1 MQSIIPF
8 FKILLV
14 ILFIHIHT
22 TESPRMF
29 CFILG
34 IVIGFIVSCFFFF
47 TIFIVLFSILLF
59 IMNICYFKQKT
70 IRSLFHI
77 IFPKACLVGIRSGT
91 QPQVLGGGRSRRQ
104 GVGSQGAV
112 TADSR

>member
-34 IVIGFIVSCFFFF
+34 IVIGFIVSCFFVFF
-47 TIFIVLFSILLF
+47 FFYYFYCTFFYITFYNEYMLF
-59 IMNICYFKQKT
+59 
-70 IRSLFHI
+70 
-77 IFPKACLVGIRSGT
+77 
-91 QPQVLGGGRSRRQ
+91 
-104 GVGSQGAV
+104 
-112 TADSR
+112 